1 MTIERVLLALP
12 IDANVFMLR
21 CNRRRPE
28 TLARSIVAFQ
38 SDRRPRRSMQS
49 TRVKN
54 LKKKSRLEAALS
66 VVGNKEDG
74 SSVVSRC
81 TPAFYPTAWSTDSQ
95 RCARVAKRCWAPPS
109 AELLCV
115 PASKSPLYPAL
126 LTVCCHLHSNSHG
139 FCLSVVDTNR
149 STCSLCT
156 RAMNRQH
163 TTSQTIFFVF
173 STAFPVLP
181 SVLHVFFSD
190 ASLSPACL
198 TDPARWSRC
207 PTTSSADG

>member
-1 MTIERVLLALP
+1 MAHRLLVVVRLP
-12 IDANVFMLR
+12 SIPRLGQLTHRGVPGWPRDVGLSHLPS
-21 CNRRRPE
+21 CCTCRRPSH
-28 TLARSIVAFQ
+28 LSVQPCARSVAHG
-38 SDRRPRRSMQS
+38 
-49 TRVKN
+49 
-54 LKKKSRLEAALS
+54 L
-66 VVGNKEDG
+66 
-74 SSVVSRC
+74 
-81 TPAFYPTAWSTDSQ
+81 
-95 RCARVAKRCWAPPS
+95 
-109 AELLCV
+109 
-115 PASKSPLYPAL
+115 L
-126 LTVCCHLHSNSHG
+126 LTVCCHLHSNSTR
-139 FCLSVVDTNR
+139 FLYLSVVDTNR

>member
-1 MTIERVLLALP
+1 MTHWLARHSIHYNLEECVECGVGGRSLLVHSSYGLIGRIDAEGKVVLTIERVLLALP
-12 IDANVFMLR
+12 IDANVFKLR
-21 CNRRRPE
+21 CNRRRPG
-28 TLARSIVAFQ
+28 TLARSIVACL
-38 SDRRPRRSMQS
+38 SVRHSPDWRSTLQS
-49 TRVKN
+49 TRVKTRRRRTR
-54 LKKKSRLEAALS
+54 SARSCAES
-66 VVGNKEDG
+66 GEEQEDG

-115 PASKSPLYPAL
+115 PASKSPLCPAL

-156 RAMNRQH
+156 
-163 TTSQTIFFVF
+163 SE
-173 STAFPVLP
+173 P
-181 SVLHVFFSD
+181 
-190 ASLSPACL
+190 
-198 TDPARWSRC
+198 
-207 PTTSSADG
+207 